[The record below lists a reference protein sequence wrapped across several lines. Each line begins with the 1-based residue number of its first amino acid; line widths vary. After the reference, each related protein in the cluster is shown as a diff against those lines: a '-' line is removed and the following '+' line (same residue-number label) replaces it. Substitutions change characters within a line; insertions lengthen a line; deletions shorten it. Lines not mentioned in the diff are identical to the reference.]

1 MENGKFKMKDYLT
14 CGYSL
19 ERRSG
24 ETERPWR
31 TLSNH
36 IRSIVRKIPA
46 RSHLMKDY
54 LTCGYSL
61 ERRSG
66 ETERR

>member
-1 MENGKFKMKDYLT
+1 MKDYLT

-36 IRSIVRKIPA
+36 TRHFVRKIPQ
-46 RSHLMKDY
+46 RSHLY
-54 LTCGYSL
+54 V
-61 ERRSG
+61 G
-66 ETERR
+66 EGIWVEADWVRWIG